1 MAATHLIQKAG
12 ESTWYVR
19 IIVPKDVRHAFGNR
33 TTLTK
38 TTGTSN
44 KAEAMDLRLP
54 ILAGWKAQIAAARKV
69 KPEHWQDTLHG
80 QARVIEAIA
89 KDGVLRAHGYADA
102 PIENPAQFLLSNM
115 SRALGVPIEKLDI
128 QTDEQLQQMI
138 ALVVEMAKAQKA
150 GESFSLEHSERF
162 RSFLESVAVTSLKG
176 LNPSE
181 IEEAKRI
188 VQAPQLYKP
197 RSPITASR
205 IAAFRTFR
213 EKAGLP
219 AKTIDQQQSKLE
231 KLSAYLTTEGKP
243 LEFDSVS
250 EWLESLPLS
259 SKTKAQYLLAGST
272 FWKWATRYDSQW
284 KRDFKDKANPFAEH
298 DLPKVRGKVKAETA
312 RRAFTP
318 TEIARIHQKAKED
331 NLPTLTALIELGS
344 YTGCRIEEL
353 CRLKPEHV
361 IEVDGV
367 RVFNIEDA
375 KTYAGIR
382 EVPIHPNLFPL
393 VDHLVANP
401 SEGYLLPSSAGN
413 KYGVRSDSLSKAF
426 GRLKSAMGFG
436 PQHVFHSVRSMVVTQ
451 LQRANVPGV
460 LIAELVGHETGTVTF
475 DVYAGG
481 HSVAQKQAAIGK
493 LDYKFN

>member
-1 MAATHLIQKAG
+1 MADNLVLKGGTYH
-12 ESTWYVR
+12 VR
-19 IIVPKDVRHAFGNR
+19 LDLPEDVQGAFGNR
-33 TTLTK
+33 KILSKSLK
-38 TTGTSN
+38 TGSR
-44 KAEAMDLRLP
+44 AEAMRLRLAV
-54 ILAGWKAQIAAARKV
+54 LAQWKTQI
-69 KPEHWQDTLHG
+69 
-80 QARVIEAIA
+80 
-89 KDGVLRAHGYADA
+89 
-102 PIENPAQFLLSNM
+102 
-115 SRALGVPIEKLDI
+115 
-128 QTDEQLQQMI
+128 QQ
-138 ALVVEMAKAQKA
+138 VRERKA
-150 GESFSLEHSERF
+150 GEADRWREHLADFSKGVSSNMDTFLLHAARGKKLPGDPSPIDKEEMRKGLMTIAEHAEPEAF
-162 RSFLESVAVTSLKG
+162 MAFLDVLISMKDDTISNVDYLNRLQDVYPKLMASVAG
-176 LNPSE
+176 NLNELSRSE
-181 IEEAKRI
+181 IAEAEGI
-188 VQAPQLYKP
+188 LTDPESYKP
-197 RSPITASR
+197 KSPITASR
-205 IAAFRTFR
+205 IAAFRAFR

-231 KLSAYLTTEGKP
+231 KLSAYLTTEGIP

-284 KRDFKDKANPFAEH
+284 KKDFKDKANPFAEH

-361 IEVDGV
+361 IEVDGF

-375 KTYAGIR
+375 KTQAGIR

-426 GRLKSAMGFG
+426 GRLKTAMGFG

-451 LQRANVPGV
+451 LQRADVPGV

-493 LDYKFN
+493 LGYKFN

>member
-1 MAATHLIQKAG
+1 MADNLVLKGGTYH
-12 ESTWYVR
+12 VR
-19 IIVPKDVRHAFGNR
+19 LDLPEDVQGAFGNR
-33 TTLTK
+33 KILSKSLK
-38 TTGTSN
+38 TGSR
-44 KAEAMDLRLP
+44 AEAMRLRLAV
-54 ILAGWKAQIAAARKV
+54 LAQWKTQI
-69 KPEHWQDTLHG
+69 
-80 QARVIEAIA
+80 
-89 KDGVLRAHGYADA
+89 
-102 PIENPAQFLLSNM
+102 
-115 SRALGVPIEKLDI
+115 
-128 QTDEQLQQMI
+128 QQ
-138 ALVVEMAKAQKA
+138 VRERKA
-150 GESFSLEHSERF
+150 GEADRWREHLADFSKGVSSNMDTFLLHAARGKKLSGDPSPIDKEEMRKGLMTIAEHAEPEAF
-162 RSFLESVAVTSLKG
+162 MAFLDVLISMKDDTISNVDYLNRLQDVYPKLMASVAG
-176 LNPSE
+176 NLNELSRSE
-181 IEEAKRI
+181 IAEAEGI
-188 VQAPQLYKP
+188 LTDPESYKP
-197 RSPITASR
+197 KSPITASR
-205 IAAFRTFR
+205 IAAFRAFR

-231 KLSAYLTTEGKP
+231 KLSAYLTTEGIP

-298 DLPKVRGKVKAETA
+298 DLPKARGKAKAEST
-312 RRAFTP
+312 RRALTP

-331 NLPTLTALIELGS
+331 NLTTLTALIELGA

-367 RVFNIEDA
+367 RVFNIEDS

-393 VDHLVANP
+393 VDYLVANP

-426 GRLKSAMGFG
+426 GRLKTAMGFG

-451 LQRANVPGV
+451 LQRADVPGV

>member
-1 MAATHLIQKAG
+1 MADNIVLKGGTYH
-12 ESTWYVR
+12 VR
-19 IIVPKDVRHAFGNR
+19 LDLPEDVQTAFGNR
-33 TTLTK
+33 KILSKSLK
-38 TTGTSN
+38 TGSR
-44 KAEAMDLRLP
+44 AEAMRLRLAV
-54 ILAGWKAQIAAARKV
+54 LATWKDQI
-69 KPEHWQDTLHG
+69 
-80 QARVIEAIA
+80 
-89 KDGVLRAHGYADA
+89 
-102 PIENPAQFLLSNM
+102 
-115 SRALGVPIEKLDI
+115 
-128 QTDEQLQQMI
+128 QQ
-138 ALVVEMAKAQKA
+138 VRERKA
-150 GESFSLEHSERF
+150 GEADRWREQLADFSKGVSSSMDTFFLHAAKGKKIPGDPTSIDKEEMQKGLMTIAEHADPAAF
-162 RSFLESVAVTSLKG
+162 MAFLDVLISMKDDTISNVDYLKRLQDVYPKLMASVAGNLHELSK
-176 LNPSE
+176 SE
-181 IEEAKRI
+181 TADAESILIDPES
-188 VQAPQLYKP
+188 YKP
-197 RSPITASR
+197 KSPITASR

-213 EKAGLP
+213 EKSGLP

-231 KLSAYLTTEGKP
+231 KLSAYLTAEGKP

-272 FWKWATRYDSQW
+272 FWKWATRYDGQW
-284 KRDFKDKANPFAEH
+284 KKDFKDKANPFAEH
-298 DLPKVRGKVKAETA
+298 DLPKARGKAKAEST

-318 TEIARIHQKAKED
+318 AEIARIHKRAKED
-331 NLPTLTALIELGS
+331 DLPTLTALIELGA

-367 RVFNIEDA
+367 RVFNIEDS

-393 VDHLVANP
+393 VDQLVVNP
-401 SEGYLLPSSAGN
+401 SDGYLLPSSGGN

-426 GRLKSAMGFG
+426 GRLKTAMGFG

-451 LQRANVPGV
+451 LQRVDVPGV